1 MCCSAEQLCF
11 LKKEDVDARNLDY
24 EEFPQQ
30 APTCENRKNKDGP
43 VFIGEEGDDGKGEQ
57 ALQNKVIELNAADD
71 KTCNLWCK
79 EGYYARAKQIGDDD
93 LGDGNV
99 ANFKCSPDSDQ
110 TKRLGKSR
118 DPLSCSSA

>member
-1 MCCSAEQLCF
+1 M
-11 LKKEDVDARNLDY
+11 KKEDVDARDLDY

-79 EGYYARAKQIGDDD
+79 EGYYQKTQSGK
-93 LGDGNV
+93 GDGNQAIV
-99 ANFKCSPDSDQ
+99 ECKVNSDSQ
-110 TKRLGKSR
+110 KRLGILQ
-118 DPLSCSSA
+118 DPLTCESA